1 MSSDHDIAPALPPAA
16 RLLLLAP
23 QDNVLVACVDLRA
36 GDVVLIDSE
45 PLVLAQPIGLGHKVA
60 RRSLHAGDK
69 LLRYGARIG
78 SATRDI
84 ARGEHV
90 HTHNLAS
97 DYIPTYTLE
106 PAHRF
111 VDHPPGVA
119 P

>member
-1 MSSDHDIAPALPPAA
+1 MPPAYDPPPTLPPAA

-23 QDNVLVACVDLRA
+23 EDNVLVACADLRA
-36 GDVVLIDSE
+36 GDLVLIDGE
-45 PLVLAQPIGLGHKVA
+45 PLVLAQTIGLGHKVA
-60 RRSLHAGDK
+60 RQALRAADK
-69 LLRYGARIG
+69 LLRYGACIG

-106 PAHRF
+106 PARRF
-111 VDHPPGVA
+111 VDHAPEVA